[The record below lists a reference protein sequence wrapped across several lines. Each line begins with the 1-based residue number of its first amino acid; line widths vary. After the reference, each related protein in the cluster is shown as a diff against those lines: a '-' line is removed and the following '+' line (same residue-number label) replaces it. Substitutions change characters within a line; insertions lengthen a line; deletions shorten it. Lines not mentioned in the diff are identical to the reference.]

1 MTQGRG
7 TTRTRRDERI
17 WQAGFLVGS
26 ALGVAATIAAR
37 RMERSARQGLVDWP
51 AAERVAIG
59 RLRHAPGTLSKA
71 ELAATEADY
80 AETMAR
86 IVPRLSA
93 ALGTELPGVV
103 GRSGV
108 VDRAGWVRA
117 NSTSFAALIR
127 RLEGTLLDQ
136 ILPPGGGIGQAS
148 VALANRWITT
158 RQIGFMLG
166 FMGTRV
172 LGQYDLA
179 LLSAE
184 TTPGRLLFV
193 EENIRQTAAILGRAA
208 RRVPD
213 LDRPPRDDPRVRV
226 RGAPLAPAVPRR
238 PARAPARRLL
248 ERHEAACPARCS
260 GGSAGRSRGE
270 ADGEHWMERLMSDE
284 QRRLFRETQAV
295 MSLLEGFSDYI
306 MDEVGRDLVPDVE
319 RISERFHA
327 RREQRKSGFERA
339 VMRLTGMDM
348 KIEQYKKG
356 ERFVAAIAARGGKPA
371 LERLWAGPEIAA
383 PRGRDRARRNAGW
396 HG

>member
-1 MTQGRG
+1 MTRSRGGRDD
-7 TTRTRRDERI
+7 RV

-26 ALGVAATIAAR
+26 ALGVAATVVGR
-37 RMERSARQGLVDWP
+37 RMERSARRGLVDWP

-59 RLRHAPGTLSKA
+59 RLRHAPGTLSPA
-71 ELAATEADY
+71 ELAATEPAY
-80 AETMAR
+80 VEIMAR
-86 IVPRLSA
+86 IVPRLSE
-93 ALGTELPGVV
+93 ALGAELPGVV
-103 GRSGV
+103 ARSGV

-117 NSTSFAALIR
+117 NSTTFAALIG

-193 EENIRQTAAILGRAA
+193 EENIRQTASTLGVPLPAFRTWIALHETTHAFEFEAHPWLRPYLADRLERQLAAFASGSKGLPREMLRRLGRS
-208 RRVPD
+208 
-213 LDRPPRDDPRVRV
+213 L
-226 RGAPLAPAVPRR
+226 
-238 PARAPARRLL
+238 
-248 ERHEAACPARCS
+248 
-260 GGSAGRSRGE
+260 RGE
-270 ADGEHWMERLMSDE
+270 GNGEHWMERLMSDE

-339 VMRLTGMDM
+339 IMRLTGMDM
-348 KIEQYKKG
+348 KLEQYKKG
-356 ERFVAAIAARGGKPA
+356 ERFVAAIAAGGGKPA
-371 LERLWAGPEIAA
+371 LERLWAGPESLPREGEIEAPERWLARVMAA
-383 PRGRDRARRNAGW
+383 
-396 HG
+396 

>member
-1 MTQGRG
+1 MP
-7 TTRTRRDERI
+7 RDDRI

-59 RLRHAPGTLSKA
+59 RLRHAPGTLSRA

-80 AETMAR
+80 AETMSR
-86 IVPRLSA
+86 IVPRLSE
-93 ALGTELPGVV
+93 ALGTDLPGVV

-117 NSTSFAALIR
+117 NSTSFAALIH
-127 RLEGTLLDQ
+127 RLEGPLLDQ
-136 ILPPGGGIGQAS
+136 ILPPGGGIGQAT

-193 EENIRQTAAILGRAA
+193 EENIRQTASALNVPLSAFRTWIALHETTHAFEFEAHPWLRPYLADRLERQLAAFTNGTKGLPREMLRRVGRA
-208 RRVPD
+208 
-213 LDRPPRDDPRVRV
+213 L
-226 RGAPLAPAVPRR
+226 
-238 PARAPARRLL
+238 
-248 ERHEAACPARCS
+248 S
-260 GGSAGRSRGE
+260 GE
-270 ADGEHWMERLMSDE
+270 ANGEHWMERLMSAE

-319 RISERFHA
+319 KISERFHA

-339 VMRLTGMDM
+339 IMRLTGMDM
-348 KIEQYKKG
+348 KLDQYKKG
-356 ERFVAAIAARGGKPA
+356 ERFVAAIAARGGQPA
-371 LERLWAGPEIAA
+371 LERLWAGPGSLPREDEIDHPERWLARVMAA
-383 PRGRDRARRNAGW
+383 
-396 HG
+396 